1 MASIL
6 KSLDETQLRSLKFS
20 EFTGREP
27 FVLNSIDTKLESRV
41 NLQQQVTKRA
51 EDLVRITKLLVSR
64 PGLKFIAN
72 TSLLTLSE
80 NIKKS
85 EKLDLRSAAGRRSAG
100 QAAFQTAKSV
110 GSTLATILLQ
120 VPVSGTGIR
129 FSADELA
136 GTTYYRNKFFSFK
149 GQSTT
154 ELRNP
159 NGNFVTGES
168 GQDKQ
173 LSRESTLVNIKS
185 FEGFENKPYL
195 ERTQGKVK
203 ELEEQKILLS
213 TIDVKLRMGGPTGGR
228 KTELNTD
235 RKNYQVVTSPS
246 FQTQTT
252 EPLEIDE
259 DIIPFKIEVKDKFTS
274 YFIYFRAY
282 LEDLSDNFKGEW
294 NSFKYVGRGEPFFN
308 YTGFDRNIGFSFK
321 IAATSRAEL
330 IPLYQKLNYLVGS
343 TAPNYSSLVDIDS
356 TTGENTTIGTF
367 MSANYVILT
376 IGDYLVEVPGFFESI
391 DVSWDKSYPWEIKR
405 GRPGEQNK
413 NQVIETED
421 IKILPHLLDVR
432 VSFRPIHNFVPAL
445 KQRFIGNI
453 SNMENPDIEQLDYT
467 YSERQPRPEP
477 IQNINTQVPTRIG
490 SGPAPADISKF
501 QIPANQPPKHLRVPS
516 APTGPPKINTSNLPT
531 IKPKVVLPSPPRLA

>member
-27 FVLNSIDTKLESRV
+27 FVLKSIDTKLESRV

-51 EDLVRITKLLVSR
+51 EDLVRITKLLASR

-80 NIKKS
+80 NTKKS

-159 NGNFVTGES
+159 NGNFVTGDS
-168 GQDKQ
+168 GQEKQ
-173 LSRESTLVNIKS
+173 LSRESTLVDIKS
-185 FEGFENKPYL
+185 FEGFEDKPYL
-195 ERTQGKVK
+195 QRNQQKVT
-203 ELEEQKILLS
+203 ELEEQKILQN

-235 RKNYQVVTSPS
+235 SKNYQVV
-246 FQTQTT
+246 TT

-259 DIIPFKIEVKDKFTS
+259 DIIPFKIEVKDRFRS

-282 LEDLSDNFKGEW
+282 LEDLSDNFRGEW
-294 NSFKYVGRGEPFFN
+294 NSFKYVGRGEPFYN
-308 YTGFDRNIGFSFK
+308 YTGFDRSLGFSFK

-343 TAPNYSSLVDIDS
+343 TAPHYNTQFEIDPVS
-356 TTGENTTIGTF
+356 EETTYIGTF
-367 MSANYVILT
+367 MGANYVVLT

-405 GRPGEQNK
+405 GRPGEQNE

-421 IKILPHLLDVR
+421 IKILPHILDVR
-432 VSFRPIHNFVPAL
+432 VNFKPIHNFLPQF
-445 KQRFIGNI
+445 KQPFIGNI

-531 IKPKVVLPSPPRLA
+531 IKTPPGPKVVLPRPPRLA

>member
-51 EDLVRITKLLVSR
+51 EDLVRITKLLASR

-159 NGNFVTGES
+159 NGNFVTGDS
-168 GQDKQ
+168 GQEKQ
-173 LSRESTLVNIKS
+173 LSRESTLVDIKS
-185 FEGFENKPYL
+185 FEGFEDKPYL
-195 ERTQGKVK
+195 ERTQEKVK

-213 TIDVKLRMGGPTGGR
+213 TIDVKLRMGG
-228 KTELNTD
+228 
-235 RKNYQVVTSPS
+235 S
-246 FQTQTT
+246 QTT
-252 EPLEIDE
+252 QNSRGTAASVDFKNNVQVISSAEITEDPDT
-259 DIIPFKIEVKDKFTS
+259 DIIPFKIQIITGALGSPKD
-274 YFIYFRAY
+274 YLLYFRAY

-294 NSFKYVGRGEPFFN
+294 NSNRYIGRGESFYN
-308 YTGFDRNIGFSFK
+308 YNGFDRSLGFSFK

-330 IPLYQKLNYLVGS
+330 IPLYQKLNFLVGS
-343 TAPNYSSLVDIDS
+343 TAPNYGGVGGDV
-356 TTGENTTIGTF
+356 TQTEVIGPY
-367 MSANYVILT
+367 MRANFTRLT
-376 IGDYLVEVPGFFESI
+376 IGDYLSEVPGFFESI

-405 GRPGEQNK
+405 GRPTEQNE
-413 NQVIETED
+413 NNIEQVEFV
-421 IKILPHLLDVR
+421 KILPHVLDVR
-432 VSFRPIHNFVPAL
+432 ASFRAIHDFSPSL
-445 KQRFIGNI
+445 GESFIGNFNI
-453 SNMENPDIEQLDYT
+453 NNPTVEQLK
-467 YSERQPRPEP
+467 QP
-477 IQNINTQVPTRIG
+477 
-490 SGPAPADISKF
+490 
-501 QIPANQPPKHLRVPS
+501 
-516 APTGPPKINTSNLPT
+516 
-531 IKPKVVLPSPPRLA
+531 

>member
-1 MASIL
+1 MSSIL

-20 EFTGREP
+20 QFTGREP
-27 FVLNSIDTKLESRV
+27 FVLNSIDTKLESRI

-51 EDLVRITKLLVSR
+51 DDLVRITKLLVSR

-85 EKLDLRSAAGRRSAG
+85 EKLDLRSAGRAGL
-100 QAAFQTAKSV
+100 QTAKSV

-136 GTTYYRNKFFSFK
+136 GTTYYRNKFFSFR
-149 GQSTT
+149 GQSTS

-159 NGNFVTGES
+159 NGNFVTGQPRQKKE
-168 GQDKQ
+168 
-173 LSRESTLVNIKS
+173 LSKESTLVDIKS
-185 FEGFENKPYL
+185 FEGLEDKPYL
-195 ERTQGKVK
+195 QRNQEKVK
-203 ELEEQKILLS
+203 ELEEQKILQN
-213 TIDVKLRMGGPTGGR
+213 TIDVKLKMGGPTGGI

-235 RKNYQVVTSPS
+235 SKNYQVV
-246 FQTQTT
+246 TT

-294 NSFKYVGRGEPFFN
+294 NSFKYIGRGEPFFN

-330 IPLYQKLNYLVGS
+330 IPLYQKLNFLVGS

-391 DVSWDKSYPWEIKR
+391 DVNWDKSYPWEIKR
-405 GRPGEQNK
+405 GRPGEQNE

-445 KQRFIGNI
+445 KRQFIGNI
-453 SNMENPDIEQLDYT
+453 NVGDPDIEQLDYRF
-467 YSERQPRPEP
+467 SERQPRPEP
-477 IQNINTQVPTRIG
+477 ILNVSTQIPTKIG
-490 SGPAPADISKF
+490 SGPAPVNISKF
-501 QIPANQPPKHLRVPS
+501 QLPAKQPPKHLRAPGVP
-516 APTGPPKINTSNLPT
+516 AGPPKLSTSNLPS
-531 IKPKVVLPSPPRLA
+531 IKTPPGPKVVVPKPPRFA